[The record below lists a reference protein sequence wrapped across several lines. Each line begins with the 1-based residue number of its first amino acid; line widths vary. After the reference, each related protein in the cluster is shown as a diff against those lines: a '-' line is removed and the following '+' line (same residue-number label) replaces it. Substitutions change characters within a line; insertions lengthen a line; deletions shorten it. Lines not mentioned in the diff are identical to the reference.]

1 MILELYYNM
10 SDNKFILDLHDLKPE
25 KIDYNREIK
34 KPKKLSTRKKKKT
47 INKNDSHTL
56 YCNNPAIVDTSL
68 FRYETGKP
76 YQLTIR

>member
-10 SDNKFILDLHDLKPE
+10 SDNKFILDLNDLKPE

-34 KPKKLSTRKKKKT
+34 KPKKSTRKKKKT
-47 INKNDSHTL
+47 ININDSHTL
-56 YCNNPAIVDTSL
+56 YFNNPAIVDTSL
-68 FRYETGKP
+68 FRYEMGKP